1 MQPTK
6 KGRPVAN
13 IGDFVK
19 KNQEIIQSILPAY
32 AMSGCDSIARY
43 HGIGK
48 ATVHSFFY
56 KKPRD
61 PLSPQS
67 FLKKRP
73 FEPSKIL
80 WVS

>member
-48 ATVHSFFY
+48 ATVHSFF
-56 KKPRD
+56 
-61 PLSPQS
+61 L
-67 FLKKRP
+67 
-73 FEPSKIL
+73 
-80 WVS
+80 